1 MAVNFSNEEFTAI
14 VEAAADFS
22 DYRSGQYFAK
32 RETKPPSGAGS
43 ALRLLDAST
52 LPPWAVGLRRML
64 SALADFDF
72 NSTQAPSLVT
82 LCEAGAR
89 YGWQELEAALAPKL
103 LALISSRAKR
113 RLKRDLQRIL
123 ERATRPCLELERTSY
138 NLALAAIGLQETTT
152 DPKFVER
159 KFLGEKPSE
168 RLFSMF
174 RKFPCLVPAL
184 VPVDFPMV
192 RSSRRASSQAG
203 RGSDRSFSR
212 FPWRPI
218 CRPNRGSALWTIRP
232 AQ

>member
-1 MAVNFSNEEFTAI
+1 MRRPLAPFSGATCFLKTTRQPSGNFKHWGVAVNFSNEEFTAI

-159 KFLGEKPSE
+159 KFLG
-168 RLFSMF
+168 R
-174 RKFPCLVPAL
+174 
-184 VPVDFPMV
+184 
-192 RSSRRASSQAG
+192 
-203 RGSDRSFSR
+203 
-212 FPWRPI
+212 
-218 CRPNRGSALWTIRP
+218 N
-232 AQ
+232 